1 MMDVYMKMKRINEQK
16 GAVLIVSILILL
28 ILTFIGVSTLQV
40 APLQEK
46 IAANYQDTNISF
58 QAADTVER
66 EAETF
71 VDSLVDISSFT
82 NSNGLYTAGNV
93 PNPFTSGTWS
103 GSASRAS
110 TQSIPGAA
118 NARYFVEMVG
128 TYDSGTVSL
137 NIYNYGQ
144 DPNTGPVTVFRI
156 VVHATDTTGTAETI
170 VQSFYGRRF

>member
-1 MMDVYMKMKRINEQK
+1 MMKVQTLTKQK
-16 GAVLIVSILILL
+16 GAVLIVSIFILL

-46 IAANYQDTNISF
+46 IAANYQDANISF

-66 EAETF
+66 EAESYI
-71 VDSLVDISSFT
+71 DGLVDISGFS
-82 NSNGLYTAGNV
+82 NSNGLYTAGNA
-93 PNPFTSGTWS
+93 PDPFTSSTWS
-103 GSASRAS
+103 GTASRAS
-110 TQSIPGAA
+110 TQTISGAS
-118 NARYFVEMVG
+118 NLRYFVEMVG
-128 TYDSGTVSL
+128 TYASGSVSL

-156 VVHATDTTGTAETI
+156 VVRATDSTGTAETI